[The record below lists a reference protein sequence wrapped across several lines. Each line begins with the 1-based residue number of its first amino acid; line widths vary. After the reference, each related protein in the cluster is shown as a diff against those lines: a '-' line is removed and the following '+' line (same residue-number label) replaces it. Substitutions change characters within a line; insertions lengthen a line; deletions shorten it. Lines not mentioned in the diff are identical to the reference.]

1 MAPSSVVMT
10 IRIRQPIV
18 SVLGHVDH
26 GKTTFLDRIRGTG
39 VVDREAGRITQ
50 HIGATEVPT
59 EVVLRVCGPLM
70 QGKNL
75 TIPGLLFIDT
85 PGHESFTTLRARG
98 GSLADLAIL
107 IVDIMEGIKPQ
118 TLESIN
124 ILKQYKTPFI
134 IGLNKLDRINGWAVE
149 EDEAFIMNLQ
159 RQDDLLKKEL
169 DDRIFNLMGDL
180 SKHGFNADIYTRVND
195 FRKTVAMVP
204 MSAVNGI
211 GISDALMILIGL
223 AQRFLEEEL
232 NTEDGPA
239 EGTILEVK
247 EEKGLGTTLDSIIY
261 SGVIRKDD
269 RIVVGTRGEPVILRV
284 KSLLKPKPLD
294 EIRDPREKFDNVHE
308 AHAAAGIKI
317 LAKNS
322 EEVIAGAPI
331 RVVSGDVTEEMAVKE
346 VKSLTE
352 ISFETT
358 TDGIYIKADAI
369 GSLEALNHLL
379 KGKDVKIWKAEVGDI
394 SERDIKEVGSFDD
407 PLRRVILG
415 FNVRALPE
423 VEGLAEESEVMIIRN
438 NVIYKII
445 EDHEEWFRRRKQE
458 LDDERRMEYAHPA
471 KFLVLRD
478 HTFRISKPAVV
489 GVRILAGRIRPSQSI
504 MREDGKILGK
514 IVSMQSEKRTL
525 KEAKMGEEMAM
536 AISGPMVGRHFNE
549 EDVLYID
556 IPERKVPELLRSEL
570 SVEEKEVLDHIIMV
584 KRKDKPTW
592 GMG

>member
-1 MAPSSVVMT
+1 MRT
-10 IRIRQPIV
+10 RQPIV

-59 EVVLRVCGPLM
+59 DAILRVCGPLM
-70 QGKNL
+70 QGKSL
-75 TIPGLLFIDT
+75 SIPGLLFIDT

-107 IVDIMEGIKPQ
+107 IVDVMEGVKPQ

-134 IGLNKLDRINGWAVE
+134 IGLNKLDRINGWIVE
-149 EDEAFIMNLQ
+149 EDQPFILNLQ
-159 RQDDLLKKEL
+159 AQDDLLKQEL
-169 DDRIFNLMGDL
+169 DNRVYSLMGEL

-195 FRKTVAMVP
+195 FRKTIAMVP
-204 MSAVNGI
+204 MSAVNGM
-211 GISDALMILIGL
+211 GIPDALMLLIGL
-223 AQRFLEEEL
+223 AQRFLGEEL
-232 NTEDGPA
+232 HTEDGPG

-261 SGVIRKDD
+261 SGMIRKDD
-269 RIVVGTRGEPVILRV
+269 KLVVGTRGEPTILRV

-294 EIRDPREKFDNVHE
+294 EIRDPREKFDNIPE

-317 LAKNS
+317 LAKNA

-331 RVVSGDVTEEMAVKE
+331 RVVSGEVTEEMAIKE

-352 ISFETT
+352 VSFEIVPE
-358 TDGIYIKADAI
+358 GIYIKADAI

-379 KGKDVKIWKAEVGDI
+379 QKKETPIWKAEVGDI

-407 PLRRVILG
+407 PLRRIILA
-415 FNVRALPE
+415 FNVKPLPG
-423 VEGLAEESEVMIIRN
+423 VEDLADESDVIIIRN

-445 EDHEEWFRRRKQE
+445 EDHEEWFRRKKQE

-471 KFLVLRD
+471 KFLVMRD
-478 HTFRISKPAVV
+478 HTFRVSKPAVV
-489 GVRILAGRIRPSQSI
+489 GVRILAGRLRPNQSV
-504 MREDGKILGK
+504 MREDGKVLGR

-525 KEAKMGEEMAM
+525 KEAKMGDEVAM
-536 AISGPMVGRHFNE
+536 AISGPMVGRHFYE

-556 IPERKVPELLRSEL
+556 LPEHKVPELQKGEL
-570 SVEEKEVLDHIIMV
+570 SIEEREVLDHIIQV
-584 KRKDKPTW
+584 KRKEKPTW

>member
-1 MAPSSVVMT
+1 M
-10 IRIRQPIV
+10 RIRQPIV

-59 EVVLRVCGPLM
+59 DAILRVCGPLM

-75 TIPGLLFIDT
+75 SIPGLLFIDT

-107 IVDIMEGIKPQ
+107 IVDVMEGVKPQ

-134 IGLNKLDRINGWAVE
+134 IGLNKIDRINGWVVE
-149 EDEAFIMNLQ
+149 EDQPFILNIQ
-159 RQDDLLKKEL
+159 AQDDLLKQEL
-169 DDRIFNLMGDL
+169 DNRVYGMMGEL

-195 FRKTVAMVP
+195 FRKTIAMVP
-204 MSAVNGI
+204 MSAVNGL
-211 GISDALMILIGL
+211 GIPDALMLLIGL

-232 NTEDGPA
+232 HTEDGPG

-261 SGVIRKDD
+261 SGMIRKDD
-269 RIVVGTRGEPVILRV
+269 RIVIGTRGEPTVLRV

-294 EIRDPREKFDNVHE
+294 EIRDPREKFDNIPE

-317 LAKNS
+317 LAKNAD
-322 EEVIAGAPI
+322 EVIAGAPI
-331 RVVSGDVTEEMAVKE
+331 RVVAGEITEEMAVNE

-352 ISFETT
+352 VSFETVPE
-358 TDGIYIKADAI
+358 GIYIKADAI
-369 GSLEALNHLL
+369 GSLEALHHLL
-379 KGKDVKIWKAEVGDI
+379 KKNETTIWKAEVGDI
-394 SERDIKEVGSFDD
+394 SERDIKEVGSFED
-407 PLRRVILG
+407 PLRRIILA
-415 FNVRALPE
+415 FNVKPLPG
-423 VEGLAEESEVMIIRN
+423 VEDLADESDVVIIRN

-445 EDHEEWFRRRKQE
+445 EDHVDWFRRKKQE

-471 KFLVLRD
+471 KFLVMRD
-478 HTFRISKPAVV
+478 HTFRVSKPAVV
-489 GVRILAGRIRPSQSI
+489 GVRILAGRLRPNQSV
-504 MREDGKILGK
+504 MRDDGKVLGR
-514 IVSMQSEKRTL
+514 IVSMQSDKRTL
-525 KEAKMGEEMAM
+525 KEAKMGDEVAM

-556 IPERKVPELLRSEL
+556 LPEHKVPDLQKGEL
-570 SVEEKEVLDHIIMV
+570 SIEEREVLEHIIQV
-584 KRKDKPTW
+584 KRKEKPTW

>member
-1 MAPSSVVMT
+1 MT

-26 GKTTFLDRIRGTG
+26 GKTTFLDRIRGTA

-59 EVVLRVCGPLM
+59 EAILRLCGCLM
-70 QGKNL
+70 QGKSL

-134 IGLNKLDRINGWAVE
+134 IGLNKLDRINGWSVM
-149 EDEAFIMNLQ
+149 EDETFAVNLQ
-159 RQDDLLKKEL
+159 RQDDLLKQEL
-169 DDRIFNLMGDL
+169 DNRIYDLMGEL

-195 FRKTVAMVP
+195 FRKTIAMVP
-204 MSAVNGI
+204 MSAVKGMGI
-211 GISDALMILIGL
+211 PDALMLLIGL
-223 AQRFLEEEL
+223 AQRFLEEDL
-232 NTEDGPA
+232 HTEDGPG

-247 EEKGLGTTLDSIIY
+247 EEKGLGTTLDSIIF
-261 SGVIRKDD
+261 SGMIQKDD
-269 RIVVGTRGEPVILRV
+269 RIVVGTRGEPAILRV

-294 EIRDPREKFDNVHE
+294 EIRDPREKFYNIHE
-308 AHAAAGIKI
+308 AHAAAGVKI
-317 LAKNS
+317 LAKNA
-322 EEVIAGAPI
+322 EGVIAGAPI
-331 RVVSGDVTEEMAVKE
+331 RVVSGDMTEEMAIKQVRA
-346 VKSLTE
+346 LTE
-352 ISFETT
+352 VSFETT
-358 TDGIYIKADAI
+358 PDGLYIKADAI

-379 KGKDVKIWKAEVGDI
+379 TGKDVKIWKAEVGDI
-394 SERDIKEVGSFDD
+394 SERDIKDVGSFED
-407 PLRRVILG
+407 PLRRIILA
-415 FNVRALPE
+415 FNVRTLPGVDE
-423 VEGLAEESEVMIIRN
+423 LAEESDVRIIRN

-445 EDHEEWFRRRKQE
+445 EDHEEWYRKRKQE

-471 KFLVLRD
+471 KFLVMRD
-478 HTFRISKPAVV
+478 HTFRVSKPAVV
-489 GVRILAGRIRPSQSI
+489 GVRILAGRIRASQSV
-504 MREDGKILGK
+504 MREDGKVLGK

-549 EDVLYID
+549 EEVLYID
-556 IPERKVPELLRSEL
+556 IPEHKVPELLRGEL
-570 SVEEKEVLDHIIMV
+570 SVEEREVLDHIIQV
-584 KRKDKPTW
+584 KRREKPTW

>member
-1 MAPSSVVMT
+1 MRT
-10 IRIRQPIV
+10 RQPIV

-59 EVVLRVCGPLM
+59 EAILRVCGPLM

-75 TIPGLLFIDT
+75 AIPGLLFIDT

-107 IVDIMEGIKPQ
+107 IVDVMEGVKPQ

-134 IGLNKLDRINGWAVE
+134 IGLNKIDRINGWVVE
-149 EDEAFIMNLQ
+149 EDQPFILNVQ
-159 RQDDLLKKEL
+159 AQDDLLKQEL
-169 DDRIFNLMGDL
+169 DNRVYHLMGEL
-180 SKHGFNADIYTRVND
+180 SKHGFNADIYTRVSD
-195 FRKTVAMVP
+195 FRKTIAMVP
-204 MSAVNGI
+204 MSAVKGMGI
-211 GISDALMILIGL
+211 PDALMLLIGL
-223 AQRFLEEEL
+223 AQRFLGDEL
-232 NTEDGPA
+232 HTEDGPG

-261 SGVIRKDD
+261 SGMIRKDD
-269 RIVVGTRGEPVILRV
+269 KIVIGTRGEPTILRV

-294 EIRDPREKFDNVHE
+294 EIRDPREKFDNIPE

-317 LAKNS
+317 LAKNAD
-322 EEVIAGAPI
+322 EVIAGAPI
-331 RVVSGDVTEEMAVKE
+331 RVVAGEVTEEMAMLE

-352 ISFETT
+352 ISFET
-358 TDGIYIKADAI
+358 DPEGIYIKADAI
-369 GSLEALNHLL
+369 GSLEALHHLL
-379 KGKDVKIWKAEVGDI
+379 KKKEVSIWKAEVGDI
-394 SERDIKEVGSFDD
+394 SERDIKEVASFED
-407 PLRRVILG
+407 PLRKVILA
-415 FNVRALPE
+415 FNVKPLPD
-423 VEGLAEESEVMIIRN
+423 VEDLAEESEVIMIRN

-445 EDHEEWFRRRKQE
+445 EDHEEWFRRKKQE

-471 KFLVLRD
+471 KFLVMRD
-478 HTFRISKPAVV
+478 HTFRVSKPAVV
-489 GVRILAGRIRPSQSI
+489 GVRILAGRLRSNQSV
-504 MREDGKILGK
+504 MREDGKVLGK
-514 IVSMQSEKRTL
+514 IVSMQSDKRTL
-525 KEAKMGEEMAM
+525 KEAKMGDEVAM

-556 IPERKVPELLRSEL
+556 LPEHKVPELRKGDL
-570 SVEEKEVLDHIIMV
+570 SVEEREVLEHIIQV
-584 KRKDKPTW
+584 KRKEKPTW

>member
-1 MAPSSVVMT
+1 MT

-358 TDGIYIKADAI
+358 TDGIYIKADAL

-423 VEGLAEESEVMIIRN
+423 VEGLAEESEVKIIRN

-514 IVSMQSEKRTL
+514 IVSMQSEKRTM